1 MQLLLGSLAKQSTC
15 VLQLLLGVPVKAEL
29 AYLHIAVALLVAP
42 LKFEGRALE
51 YDMAWK
57 IWYVRVI
64 HFSLNEE
71 YLRAKYLEGGL

>member
-57 IWYVRVI
+57 I
-64 HFSLNEE
+64 
-71 YLRAKYLEGGL
+71 